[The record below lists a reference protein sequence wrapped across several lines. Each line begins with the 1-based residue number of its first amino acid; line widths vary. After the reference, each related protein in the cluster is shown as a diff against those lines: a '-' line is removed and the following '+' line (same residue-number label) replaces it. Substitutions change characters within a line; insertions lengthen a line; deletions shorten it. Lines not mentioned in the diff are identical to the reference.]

1 MAPNDRPV
9 DSEQQSVASMSGYK
23 IPDPEEKVEVES
35 GVLESD
41 IEKQAKNATPTASPV
56 DCEETKD
63 PNLVE
68 FDGPD
73 DKDNPRNWTK
83 KRRWIITAAMGM
95 MTFVVTFSSSIFA
108 TAIRPVSAEFD
119 IDQVTAAL
127 GVAMV
132 RHSAITGIDQG

>member
-1 MAPNDRPV
+1 MAPNDRPL

-23 IPDPEEKVEVES
+23 PPDPEEKVEVES

-41 IEKQAKNATPTASPV
+41 IEKQAANATQTASPV
-56 DCEETKD
+56 DSEEVKD

-132 RHSAITGIDQG
+132 RQSIITGIDQG